1 MPTYDFICLDCK
13 KRFDLFMTYS
23 EYGARPV
30 TCSHCGSVH
39 VRRRMT
45 RVRIAKSEE
54 SRLEDLEDLADPSA
68 LEGLEDNP
76 RELGRMM
83 RKMGRE
89 LGEELPP
96 EFDEVVDRL
105 EKGQSPE
112 EIESALPDL
121 GGDDGGG
128 GLDDDL

>member
-1 MPTYDFICLDCK
+1 MPTYDFICQHCNQ
-13 KRFDLFMTYS
+13 RFDIFLTYS
-23 EYGARPV
+23 EYGVKPV
-30 TCSHCGSVH
+30 HCSHCGSEK

-45 RVRIAKSEE
+45 RVRIAKSDE
-54 SRLEDLEDLADPSA
+54 SHFDHLDGELGNLG
-68 LEGLEDNP
+68 GLEDDP

-89 LGEELPP
+89 MGEEVPP

-105 EKGQSPE
+105 EAGQSPE

-121 GGDDGGG
+121 GNAPDDGDD
-128 GLDDDL
+128 L